1 MSISWCNECEQ
12 VVEGN
17 TINFACPNCDM
28 LHTICRFCETEC
40 VTEINDDDPRRDDIP

>member
-17 TINFACPNCDM
+17 TVSFICPACDTD
-28 LHTICRFCETEC
+28 HTICRICETEC
-40 VTEINDDDPRRDDIP
+40 VIEINDNLWRDDIS